1 MKKNVNLS
9 PNFSQKRRQ
18 LKDIKFIIIHY
29 TGMQSEIES
38 LNRLKDEKSKVS
50 AHYFINRGGKIT
62 QLVKDNKIAWHAG
75 KSKWKN
81 FKNLN
86 KHSIGIELVNKG
98 EEYGYQNYTKIQ
110 IKSLIK
116 LCRKLKKKYLINK
129 ENFLCHSDIAPL
141 RKTDPGKKF
150 PWKTLSKFKLGH
162 WHDIKIGKNK
172 KEDKNEARNLF
183 FSNLY
188 KIGYRYFSLRRKT
201 QNDKYLVKAFQLRYL
216 PNRVNGKI
224 DEKTLNISSNLVYQ
238 CKILDK

>member
-1 MKKNVNLS
+1 M
-9 PNFSQKRRQ
+9 
-18 LKDIKFIIIHY
+18 
-29 TGMQSEIES
+29 
-38 LNRLKDEKSKVS
+38 
-50 AHYFINRGGKIT
+50 
-62 QLVKDNKIAWHAG
+62 
-75 KSKWKN
+75 
-81 FKNLN
+81 
-86 KHSIGIELVNKG
+86 
-98 EEYGYQNYTKIQ
+98 
-110 IKSLIK
+110 
-116 LCRKLKKKYLINK
+116 
-129 ENFLCHSDIAPL
+129 
-141 RKTDPGKKF
+141 
-150 PWKTLSKFKLGH
+150 KTLSKFKLGH

>member
-116 LCRKLKKKYLINK
+116 LCRKLKKYLINK
-129 ENFLCHSDIAPL
+129 ENFLGHSDIAPL

-150 PWKTLSKFKLGH
+150 P
-162 WHDIKIGKNK
+162 
-172 KEDKNEARNLF
+172 
-183 FSNLY
+183 
-188 KIGYRYFSLRRKT
+188 
-201 QNDKYLVKAFQLRYL
+201 
-216 PNRVNGKI
+216 
-224 DEKTLNISSNLVYQ
+224 
-238 CKILDK
+238 